1 MNRLLC
7 TIAMAA
13 LMCANATAQQFDKF
27 FADSTLRLDYIFA
40 GDTSRQAIYVDG
52 QCLIPRWDGR
62 RQRLDELPVDRLP

>member
-27 FADSTLRLDYIFA
+27 FADSTLRLD
-40 GDTSRQAIYVDG
+40 
-52 QCLIPRWDGR
+52 
-62 RQRLDELPVDRLP
+62 